1 MESDAG
7 LAIIIGTAPQFNL
20 ADTIYVNLTST
31 QASSIELTPPFP
43 FEIMVQGGGGVEAT
57 GLEVR
62 VKDATENLVTSPFIV
77 RYQILPTAPQGVYLN
92 ASDENNY
99 LECIEATNGV
109 ATATLNSGTQP
120 GSVPV
125 KIELFNT
132 VDNQELTDDF
142 CQSLVYGDPDDPNN
156 GTGLAALEAV
166 PVTVVTGPPA
176 VSYTHLTLPTKA

>member
-1 MESDAG
+1 MKMTLVGIGSIEENKFTDSQGTATSIFNMESDAG
-7 LAIIIGTAPQFNL
+7 LAVIIGTAPQYNL

-120 GSVPV
+120 GSVPI
-125 KIELFNT
+125 KIEFLIQLMVKN
-132 VDNQELTDDF
+132 
-142 CQSLVYGDPDDPNN
+142 
-156 GTGLAALEAV
+156 
-166 PVTVVTGPPA
+166 
-176 VSYTHLTLPTKA
+176 